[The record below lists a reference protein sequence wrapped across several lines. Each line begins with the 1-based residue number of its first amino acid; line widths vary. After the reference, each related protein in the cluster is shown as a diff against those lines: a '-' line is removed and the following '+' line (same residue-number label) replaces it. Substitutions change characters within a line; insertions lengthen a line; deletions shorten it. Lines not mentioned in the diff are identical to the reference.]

1 MCSEDQDY
9 IWSHV
14 FLLLLNF
21 NMHLYFEHFF
31 VEAFLIIGWAILV
44 LATYMHSKVPEN
56 VNACWSY
63 INPSLDFPIEIL
75 LFNFISSSLDIVHW
89 ALLCTEWFLFSVL
102 DLALNPQHD
111 CQYHGPSNNY
121 INHKT
126 VFKNSEKRKIGT
138 TVFPLIMNKWW
149 GEIMVLKCWMCE
161 TSRCIIRLCGEKAIL
176 LHIQANIV
184 VHRRY
189 LYTPRITLDDEKI
202 ACTQVYKD
210 QKKIVQFW
218 LQDASALSMKLCR
231 MFRGFEQQERSNKD
245 LIHSDGNLE

>member
-1 MCSEDQDY
+1 
-9 IWSHV
+9 
-14 FLLLLNF
+14 
-21 NMHLYFEHFF
+21 MHLYLEYFF
-31 VEAFLIIGWAILV
+31 VEAFLIIGWTILV

-161 TSRCIIRLCGEKAIL
+161 TSRCIIRLRGKRRYFCIFRQIL
-176 LHIQANIV
+176 LCIRNI
-184 VHRRY
+184 HTHLEILLCIRNI
-189 LYTPRITLDDEKI
+189 YTHLEILLCTRI
-202 ACTQVYKD
+202 
-210 QKKIVQFW
+210 F
-218 LQDASALSMKLCR
+218 
-231 MFRGFEQQERSNKD
+231 
-245 LIHSDGNLE
+245 IHT